1 MGKICHKRSLSL
13 RIKEYDNKIASQTL
27 GPFKKCVTWIMA
39 FLPHSPLLS
48 PFNFTLSLPLG
59 YSLNIRHYGMRRNF
73 FLHIWLFQHITLYQR
88 RLNITSL
95 VTINFLETHA
105 CINNPHKKVVYYN
118 IFVQI
123 LYSYFRYTNR
133 LFLGCVLFL
142 ARCNISRASWET
154 KKERLSYRIKYIAE
168 FVWWTLLF
176 WLHAL
181 LSMSFFVAFF
191 VYSLPFPIDVL
202 VEWPL

>member
-1 MGKICHKRSLSL
+1 M
-13 RIKEYDNKIASQTL
+13 

-39 FLPHSPLLS
+39 FSPHSPLLS

-59 YSLNIRHYGMRRNF
+59 YSLRIRHYGMRRNF

-95 VTINFLETHA
+95 VTINFLETHV
-105 CINNPHKKVVYYN
+105 CINNLHKKVVYYN

-123 LYSYFRYTNR
+123 LYSYFRYINR
-133 LFLGCVLFL
+133 LFFGCVLFL

-202 VEWPL
+202 VDWPI